1 MTHRTD
7 SPAAKPVWRG
17 LAIIGATVLALG
29 LGACRE
35 SEQGRPLSFQKGEYQ
50 GQEDTALS
58 DAQLR
63 ELQHRGNQQN
73 Y

>member
-1 MTHRTD
+1 
-7 SPAAKPVWRG
+7 
-17 LAIIGATVLALG
+17 LAVVGATILALG

-35 SEQGRPLSFQKGEYQ
+35 SELGRPVAYQKGVYQ
-50 GQEDTALS
+50 GPQEAPLS

>member
-1 MTHRTD
+1 
-7 SPAAKPVWRG
+7 
-17 LAIIGATVLALG
+17 LAVVAITILALG
-29 LGACRE
+29 LDACRE
-35 SEQGRPLSFQKGEYQ
+35 GELGRPLTYEKGVYQ
-50 GQEDTALS
+50 GPQEAPLS